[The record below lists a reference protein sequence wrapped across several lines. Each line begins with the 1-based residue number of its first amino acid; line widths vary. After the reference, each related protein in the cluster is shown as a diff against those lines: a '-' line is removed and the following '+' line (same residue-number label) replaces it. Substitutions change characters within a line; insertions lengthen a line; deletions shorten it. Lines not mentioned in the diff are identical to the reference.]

1 MKKQLDILIKLTR
14 VIGRTTN
21 VKFLFSTKPNKVVS
35 KQVNIEQTVNIKNL
49 NNEQGNNVKLVVK
62 PSSEHSFKDD
72 DYFDTNLNP
81 IRNIQLDKERKI
93 RIDERLE
100 QFKRDNNYR
109 DKLFY
114 LKYQWSKIQRDK
126 IQYNLTRISQNLNI
140 YQQQECDS
148 LIKIISKF
156 KIQDYILFQEEVMKH
171 RAIANNKMKHIPTFF
186 DPNFAIYQQ
195 LFLNLLPFIVSGHFL
210 GGIVKN
216 DENLN
221 KNKEDNIV
229 NNANT
234 DNNKAK
240 EIEKKI
246 EKTHFD
252 IKLVSFDPTK
262 KIALIKEVKTIF
274 NLGLKESKEAVE
286 KTDDFL
292 KKAVKMEEANE
303 IKQKLEAFGAKIEL
317 L

>member
-1 MKKQLDILIKLTR
+1 MKKQLNLLIKLTR
-14 VIGRTTN
+14 VMNRTPK
-21 VKFLFSTKPNKVVS
+21 VIFLFSTKTNKIPS
-35 KQVNIEQTVNIKNL
+35 KQVNIEQTVNIKNT
-49 NNEQGNNVKLVVK
+49 NNEQGNNIKLEVKS
-62 PSSEHSFKDD
+62 SSELSFKDD
-72 DYFDTNLNP
+72 DYFDINLNP
-81 IRNIQLDKERKI
+81 IKNSQLDKERKM

-126 IQYNLTRISQNLNI
+126 IQYNLTGLSKNLNI

-148 LIKIISKF
+148 LIKIMSKF
-156 KIQDYILFQEEVMKH
+156 KNQDYIIFQEEVMKH
-171 RAIANNKMKHIPTFF
+171 RAIANNPSKQIPTFF

-195 LFLNLLPFIVSGHFL
+195 IIFNLLPFIVSGHFL

-216 DENLN
+216 EENLN
-221 KNKEDNIV
+221 KNKEDSIV
-229 NNANT
+229 NNANNDT
-234 DNNKAK
+234 KKAK

-262 KIALIKEVKTIF
+262 KITLIKEVKTIF

-292 KKAVKMEEANE
+292 KKGVKMEEANE